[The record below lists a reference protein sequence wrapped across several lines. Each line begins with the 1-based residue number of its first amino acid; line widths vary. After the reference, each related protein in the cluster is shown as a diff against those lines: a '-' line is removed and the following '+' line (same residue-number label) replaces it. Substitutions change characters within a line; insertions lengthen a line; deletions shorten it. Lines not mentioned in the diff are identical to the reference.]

1 MKAIKR
7 LSLLAGIPMMFPL
20 VASACNPA
28 EIAPYNAYDARV
40 FNWQYYLNQNA
51 DLLVAGYATEA
62 QAKQHWYSNGICEGR
77 IAQPNFHSDQ
87 YLSYYADVNS
97 AYGGRRSGAIRH
109 YLQFGASEGRYGYR
123 PDLVSGYKGRW
134 VARNATNSP
143 QGADLLTVSGSSRV
157 AGAIDSVFWKN
168 MEFINAYDHGREVQP
183 AVFVNGQGMCNNP
196 TLAGG
201 DYDGVGNPTHSVL
214 EGAWSNGR
222 TFAAQVLPAYW
233 TAPGQYGGSALC
245 PLAPNYSAVNT
256 TYASNYRMNTQTQ
269 VGYKYPDVIRL
280 DTSVVIP
287 ENVSSLMI
295 EASTGYLTGE
305 MTYFYAYDLA
315 ANYAGGSK
323 TMVSLSTFNGEQ
335 NKPLVVSDSSGNK
348 AMGVWSPGLPQPGLP
363 SPLNNYGYGVGR
375 FPDAS
380 RPANATMKWNVVYRY
395 GATNKGTSFSYT
407 TYMVV
412 GTKANVAARM
422 DQIYRDWKAGTL

>member
-7 LSLLAGIPMMFPL
+7 LSLLAGIPVMFPL

-28 EIAPYNAYDARV
+28 ETAPYSAYDARV

-51 DLLVAGYATEA
+51 DLLVAGYVTEA

-97 AYGGRRSGAIRH
+97 AYGARRSGAIRH
-109 YLQFGASEGRYGYR
+109 YLQFGANEGRYGYR
-123 PDLVSGYKGRW
+123 PDLVNGYKGRW
-134 VARNATNSP
+134 VARNVTNSP
-143 QGADLLTVSGSSRV
+143 QSADMLTVSGSSRV

-168 MEFINAYDHGREVQP
+168 MEFINAFDHGREVQP

-196 TLAGG
+196 TQAGG
-201 DYDGVGNPTHSVL
+201 DYDGGGNPTHSIL
-214 EGAWSNGR
+214 EGIWSNGR

-233 TAPGQYGGSALC
+233 TAPGQYGGSTLC

-256 TYASNYRMNTQTQ
+256 TYTSNYRMNTQTQ

-323 TMVSLSTFNGEQ
+323 ALVSLSALNGEQ

-380 RPANATMKWNVVYRY
+380 RPANATTKWNVVYRY
-395 GATNKGTSFSYT
+395 GAASAGTRYAYT

-422 DQIYRDWKAGTL
+422 DQLYAAWKAGTL